1 MNIYKNISI
10 KYGRDTLHEARFLEK
25 VTTQTASWT
34 NHLTFSHRCRQLKVT
49 PPSLR
54 LFTTARG
61 EAARRIITGAE
72 RKLLQLRI
80 GHCHERLRCL
90 RTSTLYTTATLTATL
105 TKDELDNLTDV
116 IQRRAKQTHDT
127 TKERQKR
134 KLDRL
139 ITPKPPLAPPGTP
152 PPPPPLTPRTVGYT
166 TNPRS
171 P

>member
-1 MNIYKNISI
+1 MNIYKNIRL
-10 KYGRDTLHEARFLEK
+10 KYGRETLHEARFLEK

-34 NHLTFSHRCRQLKVT
+34 NHLTFNHRCKQLTVT

-61 EAARRIITGAE
+61 QAARRVTANAE
-72 RKLLQLRI
+72 RKLLQIRI

-90 RTSTLYTTATLTATL
+90 RTSTLYTTATLTSTL
-105 TKDELDNLTDV
+105 TKDEMDNLTDA
-116 IQRRAKQTHDT
+116 IQHKAKETHDI

-139 ITPKPPLAPPGTP
+139 ITPKPPP
-152 PPPPPLTPRTVGYT
+152 PPHPGPPQPPHHQPQRPMVI
-166 TNPRS
+166 
-171 P
+171 